1 MSFYMYLSSKDT
13 VFSSSVNESNVFS
26 DFTIELWNEHEF
38 EDYERWCV
46 ALTDIYLEIGTEERY
61 TLTESVIVLSD
72 LVKSS
77 YILGKAAPIL
87 RYIPVSQVTG
97 VSLFQTYYIGIV
109 KPRVKRI
116 RIYLRNKN
124 LEELSLDWPINSILK
139 CTLHFMKI

>member
-13 VFSSSVNESNVFS
+13 VFSSSVSENNNFS

-38 EDYERWCV
+38 EEYKRWCV
-46 ALTDIYLEIGTEERY
+46 ALTDIYIESGNEEKQ
-61 TLTESVIVLSD
+61 TLVESVIVLSD
-72 LVKSS
+72 LVNPS

-87 RYIPVSQVTG
+87 RYIPISHVTG

-116 RIYLRNKN
+116 RIFLKNKN
-124 LEELSLDWPINSILK
+124 LEELNIDWPLDTTLK

>member
-1 MSFYMYLSSKDT
+1 MYLSSKDS
-13 VFSSSVNESNVFS
+13 VFSSYVDENNIFS

-38 EDYERWCV
+38 EDDKRWCI
-46 ALTDIYLEIGTEERY
+46 ALTDIYLEAGNEEKQ

-72 LVKSS
+72 LVNSS

-87 RYIPVSQVTG
+87 RYIPISQVTG

-116 RIYLRNKN
+116 RIYLKNKD
-124 LEELSLDWPINSILK
+124 LEELNLDWPHNSILK
-139 CTLHFMKI
+139 CTLHLMKI